1 MNLFNLNIENKDEY
15 YNHAIEYF
23 NKITVEDHN
32 CGNFDNIVPKSIS
45 ILIHHDFIPAPCVEI
60 KLDILQNKKR
70 LGTIF
75 YISASK
81 RNLSMSF
88 LFFNKF
94 LFVVNLEKK
103 GIFNLSV

>member
-60 KLDILQNKKR
+60 KLDILQNKKKVGNYF
-70 LGTIF
+70 L
-75 YISASK
+75 YISEQK
-81 RNLSMSF
+81 EFIDEF
-88 LFFNKF
+88 L
-94 LFVVNLEKK
+94 
-103 GIFNLSV
+103 IF